1 METWNFVGW
10 QFAMTFIAVL
20 AIAIFLFMRVRRSQQ
35 RRGEEPGKISVP
47 KPPQR

>member
-10 QFAMTFIAVL
+10 QYGMTVVLVL
-20 AIAIFLFMRVRRSQQ
+20 AIAIFMYMRVRRSQR

-47 KPPQR
+47 KPPQS